1 MIVALQLPPK
11 ERIFEM
17 SSTVIRALEQEQ
29 MRKDIPD
36 FGPGDTVRAWLKVV
50 EGGKERL
57 QAFEGVC
64 LVRARRNSLK
74 ETVTLRKISHSIG
87 VERTIMIHSP
97 RLDSVEVVRLG
108 VVRRARLFF
117 LRDKIGKQA
126 RLKERRTPR
135 VDKNAGK

>member
-1 MIVALQLPPK
+1 
-11 ERIFEM
+11 M
-17 SSTVIRALEQEQ
+17 SSTLIQSIEQEQ
-29 MRKDIPD
+29 LRKDIPE

-64 LVRARRNSLK
+64 IVRTRRSSLK
-74 ETVTLRKISHSIG
+74 ETVTLRK
-87 VERTIMIHSP
+87 IMIHSP